1 MRESKHTSGEEDTFD
16 DTTSTE
22 SVPPLF
28 TCEPLAQGPST
39 KNQALRDVE
48 YIFQCLLGVEHISV
62 EQYGEHYAPRNDSTG
77 SPFNFQLNNIN
88 SGSITALCPN
98 GQTYNLSLALK
109 HANLNYFMLQDDTH
123 SQDIIKQCLIKLGA
137 APDAAIAKPADRLYS
152 DIGRALDEPTTT
164 GLPIYASEQAAIKL
178 YSSKQYKKMNALLR
192 AQPYGFTTTSLE
204 KTFIECMLA
213 ISGVNKNIRFG
224 AVTATDRSVLTRYE
238 GKLPITM
245 HERMKI
251 PGQTVL
257 RPGFISFSEKNPSG
271 AFHGYPSAIVI
282 NNAKQ
287 QQSTIEPIAVHKG
300 ELEITFV
307 QPSIQITS
315 YQIDQRIKKAVFNAV
330 IVNGVATEYDNQYF
344 IQLAL
349 TDAFELLKQPYK
361 EMPDP
366 LFGVPRHV
374 HGPAHHVRASIL
386 VSPVINYLKRHG
398 ASKALREFCANL
410 APLEIQIMQVMM
422 MFSRTGREGEAG
434 PSELETFLRYNYASA
449 DNLATFLR
457 ERMAVDEADIELY
470 KEVLINAG
478 NPRYHELVTGANE
491 QEKNRKLFLSYIA
504 ALAHKLDL
512 PRVYTKPEYNTA
524 LAAYSGTAPASSKIE
539 VVTPSANQYNAFK
552 HLESFSMSLLIIT
565 GDAIMFPNNAI
576 ESKSHSRE
584 TFIKNNSDIL
594 FCWQQC
600 QLNHIRFLK
609 IHSPNSVK
617 HLALN
622 KAIRVN
628 NVDTITYSLP
638 QFTSNEFMH
647 FEELF
652 NRTVI
657 STLTTSKHDY
667 CGLLKA
673 ALQVMP
679 THQLALHREYDI
691 AVNHERADIA
701 EVLIDYLDR
710 DQQIEKLVHTL
721 TTRFYAGVFDK
732 LLAKIGDLSH
742 VRLTK
747 DSIMYLALKSRRSL
761 TDIQK
766 LIANNAH
773 VRKHDILCA
782 FDFGAHKH
790 TIITLASHLPTNQLD
805 INLVLRLL
813 KEPNSTEIRTTLAA
827 QLGTEADTIS
837 LLFTHYSKTILHNP
851 AIVALCLT
859 NLPSESDLIIDEL
872 VKRRFDFVGA
882 DPRQAKLLL
891 NAANETSVKHLLL
904 NEMHISRVDNKTI
917 LDYLASLPL
926 GLQQTETH
934 YILSRQAYEP
944 EKNENLLYCAL
955 QTEHCWPLVMAMT
968 NPDESI
974 DYVHINKDLLLCAA
988 HSKQP
993 KIIIDQFAKYTPVE
1007 LLNNPDI
1014 ILKIIANMG
1023 IDHSIDWLDAF
1034 IANGYGINTLDDRG
1048 ESVLSV
1054 GLATHGDALDIQ
1066 QLITRNAQV
1075 TEVTLNYLAMTCRY
1089 ISAEVQQIIL
1099 DNTPAKH
1106 FSDTPRLTLQLLE
1119 GVDATQKHPLLHK
1132 AISAGF
1138 DVNSHNEDG
1147 TTALCSAILNEAP
1160 SEYIEAML
1168 NSGAIATQD
1177 DYKQYIQ
1184 SRENADEIACLLIQ
1198 QIPVDSINADDFMK
1212 MLAATPTKDQL
1223 LVFNTLHANN
1233 FNPTEH
1239 QHLTGAYKS
1248 IIECSLKKYFSVDV
1262 IVTMISMGCTV
1273 KGYDLCLAISL
1284 GYDDTLKTAL
1294 FDRLEKKQLTNNII
1308 IHIIKD
1314 TTDETITDT
1323 LDALLAKGV
1332 IFNTDNPSTE
1342 SLATLA
1348 IDMQLPVATFQ
1359 ALLRKGINVTTKDL
1373 LHAYQAMSEKHCDMD
1388 TLQLLLNE
1396 TPLEAIQTIIVDII
1410 KFDIY
1415 TQQFAYWLHHD
1426 FIEPNETLR
1435 QLLSN
1440 FPSIPTTSDIP
1451 YQKVIARQQ
1460 QNIVDALALILH
1472 KQPTYLSTGTVDADG
1487 KTVLMIAIIGG
1498 LKPVVDLLFQKG
1510 VDVNVCDSEGNS
1522 ALTYA
1527 INHNDIETACK
1538 LLEVIDPA
1546 LLTKPNNSDE
1556 SPLIL
1561 AMKNRHI
1568 GNLGARIAER
1578 CDVSYLSSQHIKMIR
1593 HTALDPTETQ
1603 LLLDRYYQHVDS
1615 SSVTRAARY
1624 RLIYSKPEIR
1634 QQERDGDSLSAHSTL
1649 QAN

>member
-1 MRESKHTSGEEDTFD
+1 MRESKHTPGEEDTVD
-16 DTTSTE
+16 DSTSTE

-39 KNQALRDVE
+39 KNQALKDVE

-62 EQYGEHYAPRNDSTG
+62 EQYGEHYAPRDDSTG
-77 SPFNFQLNNIN
+77 SPFNFQLNKIN
-88 SGSITALCPN
+88 SDNITALCPN

-109 HANLNYFMLQDDTH
+109 HANLNYFMLQDDAH
-123 SQDIIKQCLIKLGA
+123 SLDIIKQCLIKRGA
-137 APDAAIAKPADRLYS
+137 APDAAIAKPADRLSS
-152 DIGRALDEPTTT
+152 DIGRALDEPTAT

-178 YSSKQYKKMNALLR
+178 YSSKQYQKMNALLR
-192 AQPYGFTTTSLE
+192 AQPYGFTTSSLE

-213 ISGVNKNIRFG
+213 ISGVNKNIRFE

-245 HERMKI
+245 FERMKI

-257 RPGFISFSEKNPSG
+257 RPGFISFSEKIPSG

-282 NNAKQ
+282 NNTKQ
-287 QQSTIEPIAVHKG
+287 QQSTIAPVAVHKG

-315 YQIDQRIKKAVFNAV
+315 YQIDQESKKTVFNAA

-374 HGPAHHVRASIL
+374 HGPAHHVRASTL
-386 VSPVINYLKRHG
+386 VPPVINYLKKHG
-398 ASKALREFCANL
+398 ASKALKTFCASL
-410 APLEIQIMQVMM
+410 TPLEIQIMQVMM
-422 MFSRTGREGEAG
+422 LFSRTGREGEAG
-434 PSELETFLRYNYASA
+434 PRELETFLRYNYASA
-449 DNLATFLR
+449 DNLAKFLR

-512 PRVYTKPEYNTA
+512 PRVYTKREYNTA
-524 LAAYSGTAPASSKIE
+524 LAAYSGTAPASGTIE
-539 VVTPSANQYNAFK
+539 VVTPSVNQYNAFK

-622 KAIRVN
+622 QAIRVN
-628 NVDTITYSLP
+628 NVDTITYSLRE
-638 QFTSNEFMH
+638 FTSNEFMH

-652 NRTVI
+652 NKTVI
-657 STLTTSKHDY
+657 SALTTSEHDY

-673 ALQVMP
+673 ALQVIP
-679 THQLALHREYDI
+679 THRLALHREYDI
-691 AVNHERADIA
+691 AINHERADIA
-701 EVLIDYLDR
+701 ELLIDYLDR

-721 TTRFYAGVFDK
+721 TTRFYASVFDK
-732 LLAKIGDLSH
+732 LLTKIGDLSQ

-747 DSIMYLALKSRRSL
+747 DSIIYLAVKSRRSL

-773 VRKHDILCA
+773 VRKRDILCA
-782 FDFGAHKH
+782 FDCGPHKH
-790 TIITLASHLPTNQLD
+790 TITTLLSHLPSNQLD

-813 KEPNSTEIRTTLAA
+813 KEPNPTEFRTTLAA

-837 LLFTHYSKTILHNP
+837 LLFTHYSKTILNNP

-859 NLPSESDLIIDEL
+859 NLPSESALIIDEL
-872 VKRRFDFVGA
+872 AKRRFDFVGT
-882 DPRQAKLLL
+882 DPRQSRLLL
-891 NAANETSVKHLLL
+891 NAAKDISIKHLLL
-904 NEMHISRVDNKTI
+904 NEMSISRVDNKTI

-926 GLQQTETH
+926 ELQQTETQ
-934 YILSRQAYEP
+934 YILSRQAYAP

-955 QTEHCWPLVMAMT
+955 QTEQCWPLVIVMT
-968 NPDESI
+968 NTDESI
-974 DYVHINKDLLLCAA
+974 DYVPINTDLLLSAA

-993 KIIIDQFAKYTPVE
+993 KAIIDHFAKHAPIE

-1014 ILKIIANMG
+1014 ILKIITNMG
-1023 IDHSIDWLDAF
+1023 IGHSIDWLDAF
-1034 IANGYGINTLDDRG
+1034 IANGYDINTLDHRG

-1054 GLATHGDALDIQ
+1054 GLATHGNVLEIQ
-1066 QLITRNAQV
+1066 QLITRKAQV
-1075 TEVTLNYLAMTCRY
+1075 TAVALNYLAMACRY
-1089 ISAEVQQIIL
+1089 ISTEVQQIIL
-1099 DNTPAKH
+1099 DNTPARH
-1106 FSDTPRLTLQLLE
+1106 LSDTPRLTLQLLE
-1119 GVDATQKHPLLHK
+1119 WIDASQKLPLLHK
-1132 AISAGF
+1132 AISVGF
-1138 DVNSHNEDG
+1138 DVNSRNEDG
-1147 TTALCSAILNEAP
+1147 ATALCSATLNQAP
-1160 SEYIEAML
+1160 SEYIKALL
-1168 NSGAIATQD
+1168 NNGAIATQD
-1177 DYKQYIQ
+1177 NYKQYI
-1184 SRENADEIACLLIQ
+1184 EACGNVDEVACLLLK
-1198 QIPVDSINADDFMK
+1198 QIPVDSINADDFIHI
-1212 MLAATPTKDQL
+1212 LTATPTKDQL
-1223 LVFNTLHANN
+1223 LVFNTLHTNN

-1239 QHLTGAYKS
+1239 QHLTGAYRS
-1248 IIECSLKKYFSVDV
+1248 IIKCSLKKYFSVDV
-1262 IVTMISMGCTV
+1262 IVAMISMGCTV
-1273 KGYDLCLAISL
+1273 KGCDLYLAIHL
-1284 GYDDTLKTAL
+1284 GYDDTLKTAI
-1294 FDRLEKKQLTNNII
+1294 FDRLEKKELTNNII

-1314 TTDETITDT
+1314 TTDETITGT

-1332 IFNTDNPSTE
+1332 IFNTDNPTTE
-1342 SLATLA
+1342 SLAMLA
-1348 IDMQLPVATFQ
+1348 ISAQLPVATFQ
-1359 ALLRKGINVTTKDL
+1359 ALLRKGINVTSKDL
-1373 LHAYQAMSEKHCDMD
+1373 LFAYQKMSEKHCDID

-1396 TPLEAIQTIIVDII
+1396 TPLEVIQTIIVEII
-1410 KFDIY
+1410 KFDNY

-1426 FIEPNETLR
+1426 FIEPDETLR
-1435 QLLSN
+1435 QILCN
-1440 FPSIPTTSDIP
+1440 FPSIPTTSAKSH
-1451 YQKVIARQQ
+1451 QKVIARQQ
-1460 QNIVDALALILH
+1460 QNILDALTLIFH
-1472 KQPTYLSTGTVDADG
+1472 KQPAYLSTGAVGADG
-1487 KTVLMIAIIGG
+1487 KTVLMKAIIAG
-1498 LKPVVDLLFQKG
+1498 LKPVIDLLFQKG

-1538 LLEVIDPA
+1538 LLEVIDSA

-1578 CDVSYLSSQHIKMIR
+1578 CDVSYLSSEHIEKIR
-1593 HTALDPTETQ
+1593 RTCLDPTETQ

-1615 SSVTRAARY
+1615 SSVTRAAHY
-1624 RLIYSKPEIR
+1624 RLIYSKPKIR
-1634 QQERDGDSLSAHSTL
+1634 QQERDGDSLSAHSSL